1 MDRLNDEAEYESG
14 AQQAEARAKI
24 AETPL
29 VSNQAKWFFKA
40 FRELE
45 TERMIG
51 MDVGQ
56 IPVGRIHEYAKHY
69 KLSLRESE
77 AFKRIIMNLDYKTL
91 TIRAEKRKKEEAKQK
106 RSSGSGAGTI
116 VDSW

>member
-1 MDRLNDEAEYESG
+1 M
-14 AQQAEARAKI
+14 
-24 AETPL
+24 
-29 VSNQAKWFFKA
+29 SNQAKWFFKA

-56 IPVGRIHEYAKHY
+56 IPVGAIHRYADHY
-69 KLSLRESE
+69 KLTQAESE
-77 AFKRIIMNLDYKTL
+77 AFKRIILNLDYKSL
-91 TIRAEKRKKEEAKQK
+91 TIRAEKRKREEDKQK
-106 RSSGSGAGTI
+106 RSTGSGAGTI